1 MPRNIFSVVGGI
13 ITVIVMVTIVQNV
26 GATIYPPPNDL
37 NLNSAEA
44 LEAHL
49 RTLSSG
55 AFLFAVAGM
64 ALGSFMGG
72 LVASWIAP
80 QNGYRNAIIV
90 AAFYVV
96 FGIIGMLMI
105 SHPIQYWIANF
116 VTYLPCAL
124 LGHLALQRAVNKKTQ
139 DINF

>member
-1 MPRNIFSVVGGI
+1 MAKNIFSVIGGI

-26 GATIYPPPNDL
+26 GATIYPPPADFNP
-37 NLNSAEA
+37 NSFET

-49 RTLSSG
+49 RTLSLG

-80 QNGYRNAIIV
+80 ENGYRNAIIV

-96 FGIIGMLMI
+96 FGVIGMLMI
-105 SHPIQYWIANF
+105 SHPIQYWVANF
-116 VTYLPCAL
+116 ITYLPCAL
-124 LGHLALQRAVNKKTQ
+124 LGHITLQRAVNKKNQ
-139 DINF
+139 ELNF